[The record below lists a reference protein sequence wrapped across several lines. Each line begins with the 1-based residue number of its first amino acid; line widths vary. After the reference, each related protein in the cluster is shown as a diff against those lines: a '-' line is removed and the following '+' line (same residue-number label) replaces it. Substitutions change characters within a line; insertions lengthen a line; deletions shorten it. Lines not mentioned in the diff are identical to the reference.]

1 MIYNV
6 GWYAGVQTVCRYR
19 ANKGVSN
26 ARFSLIFYDSA
37 PLFFKV
43 VNSGLSATKMV
54 IWTVFWNKFTKPFIK
69 FG

>member
-43 VNSGLSATKMV
+43 VNSGLSA
-54 IWTVFWNKFTKPFIK
+54 WTVFWNKFTKPFMK

>member
-6 GWYAGVQTVCRYR
+6 GWYAGVQAIYRYC
-19 ANKGVSN
+19 ANKGVGN

-37 PLFFKV
+37 PLFV
-43 VNSGLSATKMV
+43 VIVNSGPSA
-54 IWTVFWNKFTKPFIK
+54 WTVFWNKFAKPFMK

>member
-6 GWYAGVQTVCRYR
+6 GRYAGVQTVCRYR
-19 ANKGVSN
+19 ANKCVGN
-26 ARFSLIFYDSA
+26 AHFSLIFYDIA

-43 VNSGLSATKMV
+43 VNSGLSA
-54 IWTVFWNKFTKPFIK
+54 WTVFWNKLTKPFMK